1 MDEQV
6 SKKLRDF
13 RKKQGLTIAEFAEKI
28 GFKSATGYAKIER
41 NETDI
46 RLKFLVNVCEIFNV
60 PLSDFLG
67 FQGVP
72 NGDYTTQLENL
83 LQLEQLQLNS
93 ISEFCK
99 VLKSLIKGS
108 QNKELAITE
117 VENKLDTIIQLNQKQ
132 QLENLSPDAIISNG
146 KYLSQADLESLL
158 NKIMVDNA
166 MLNYKVNKLLSD
178 K

>member
-1 MDEQV
+1 MDELV

-13 RKKQGLTIAEFAEKI
+13 RKKQGLTIAEFAEKL

-46 RLKFLVNVCEIFNV
+46 RLKFLVNVCETFDAE
-60 PLSDFLG
+60 LSDFLG
-67 FQGVP
+67 LNEVTSGK
-72 NGDYTTQLENL
+72 YTNRLEEL
-83 LQLEQLQLNS
+83 LQLEQLQLNA

-99 VLKSLIKGS
+99 VLKSIVKDSSTTKSSISDLENRLESIIK
-108 QNKELAITE
+108 
-117 VENKLDTIIQLNQKQ
+117 LNQQQ
-132 QLENLSPDAIISNG
+132 QLGSLTPETIISNG
-146 KYLSQADLESLL
+146 KYLDQTKLESLL

-166 MLNYKVNKLLSD
+166 ALNYKVNKLLSN